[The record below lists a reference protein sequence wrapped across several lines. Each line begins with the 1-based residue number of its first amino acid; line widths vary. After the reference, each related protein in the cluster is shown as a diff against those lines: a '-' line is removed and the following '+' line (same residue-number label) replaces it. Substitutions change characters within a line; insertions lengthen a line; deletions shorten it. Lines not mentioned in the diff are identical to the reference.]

1 MFTVEKDGI
10 RKTLKT
16 EYEAA
21 LYISAGWKKVTAAK
35 KKEEKP
41 SNTNKFEYSK
51 NNE

>member
-10 RKTLKT
+10 KKVLKT

-21 LYISAGWKKVTAAK
+21 MYISAGWKKVANIK

-41 SNTNKFEYSK
+41 SNTNKFDYSK
-51 NNE
+51 NND